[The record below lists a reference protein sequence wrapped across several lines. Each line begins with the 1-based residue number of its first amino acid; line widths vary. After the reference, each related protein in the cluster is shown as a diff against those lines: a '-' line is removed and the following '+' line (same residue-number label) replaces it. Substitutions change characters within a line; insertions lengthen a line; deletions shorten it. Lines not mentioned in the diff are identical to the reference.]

1 MTDTKSTLRCTNCGT
16 DYGLDRMNYTC
27 DRCYG
32 LLEVIHHDI
41 KDTWI
46 DGNREG
52 VWRYKPLIYPGIE
65 DKFIVTMGEGNT
77 YHHRSQKVSQWVG
90 MDEIFMKQ
98 EGNNPTGSF
107 KDRGMTV
114 AVSEARR
121 LGAEATICASTGN
134 TSASSAA
141 YSAMGGLTSYV
152 LIPQGNVS
160 RSKLAQAVA
169 YNSKIVNVP
178 GDFDRAMDTLRQ
190 AVKTDPRLYMMNSI
204 NPWRLEGQKSITFE
218 IMEKLGHVDFISVP
232 AGNLGNTAAMGKALS
247 ELKSIGALDEIP
259 RIISV
264 QAEGANPFYR
274 FWKGMTK
281 SVVPVKADTIATA
294 IKIGNPVNWKKAIK
308 AINFSNGIVTSVTD
322 EEIMSAKAVID
333 ASGIGCEPASA
344 ASVAGVRKLLQ
355 EGSLDRKDRV
365 VSVLTGNILKDIDA
379 IKGTAGELTFQD
391 LMDMAEIPA
400 SKSVIP

>member
-27 DRCYG
+27 DRCFG

-41 KDTWI
+41 KDTCI

-169 YNSKIVNVP
+169 YNSKVVNVP

-190 AVKTDPRLYMMNSI
+190 AVKTNPGLYMMNSV

-218 IMEKLGHVDFISVP
+218 IVEKLDQVDFISVP

-308 AINFSNGIVTSVTD
+308 AINFSNGIVTSVSD
-322 EEIMSAKAVID
+322 KEIMSAKAVID

-379 IKGTAGELTFQD
+379 IKGTARELTFHD
-391 LMDMAEIPA
+391 LMDMASQA
-400 SKSVIP
+400 